1 MAVFQGTR
9 LRTTPLPAATPS
21 IRPRRDTPRRDTPA
35 SSHTM
40 PRVRPMGMLMAA
52 ILAATMLGLV
62 YLTQT
67 LGSHATSTQIVR
79 LTEARD
85 DLNGRISLYVSEA
98 IRRTDSGLTA
108 ERAQDLGLRELSKL
122 VVLRD
127 AP

>member
-1 MAVFQGTR
+1 
-9 LRTTPLPAATPS
+9 
-21 IRPRRDTPRRDTPA
+21 
-35 SSHTM
+35 
-40 PRVRPMGMLMAA
+40 MGMLMAA

-67 LGSHATSTQIVR
+67 LGSHATSTRIGD
-79 LTEARD
+79 LTDARD

-98 IRRTDSGLTA
+98 IRRTDSGLIS
-108 ERAQDLGLRELSKL
+108 ERAGDLGLRELSKT